1 MKVVILAAGKGIRML
16 PLTQNI
22 PKILVEVNGKPFL
35 WYVLQRLKSAGF
47 KDFIIV
53 GGYKIEMLKEFV
65 INNNIN
71 AIVVEQKEQKGT
83 AHALIQAKY
92 FCGREQFLV
101 VNGDSLFSVDD
112 LKELG
117 KMHFTSCIVGKEVD
131 HPEKYGVLLTQGNK
145 LSKIIEKPKEFV
157 GNSANVGIYKF
168 TPEIWTALDKIGLSP
183 RGEYELT
190 DAVTRL
196 AMHGNVQ
203 VLKLKDYW
211 VDFGSLEDVKRVSD
225 FLKTQNI

>member
-1 MKVVILAAGKGIRML
+1 MKVVILAAGKGVRML
-16 PLTQNI
+16 PLTESV
-22 PKILVEVNGKPFL
+22 PKVLIEIGGRSFI
-35 WYVLQRLKSAGF
+35 WYVIQRLKSAGF
-47 KDFIIV
+47 QDLIIV
-53 GGYKIEMLKEFV
+53 GGYKIEKLKEFV
-65 INNNIN
+65 INNDVP

-83 AHALIQAKY
+83 AHALMQAKR
-92 FCGREQFLV
+92 FCGGEQFLV

-112 LKELG
+112 LKELA
-117 KMHFTSCIVGKEVD
+117 KTHFTSCIVGKEVET
-131 HPEKYGVLLTQGNK
+131 PEKYGILLTQGNK
-145 LSKIIEKPKEFV
+145 LSKIIEKPKQFV
-157 GNSANVGIYKF
+157 GNLANVGLYKF

-196 AMHGNVQ
+196 AMHGNVL

-211 VDFGSLEDVKRVSD
+211 LDFGSVEDVKKVGE